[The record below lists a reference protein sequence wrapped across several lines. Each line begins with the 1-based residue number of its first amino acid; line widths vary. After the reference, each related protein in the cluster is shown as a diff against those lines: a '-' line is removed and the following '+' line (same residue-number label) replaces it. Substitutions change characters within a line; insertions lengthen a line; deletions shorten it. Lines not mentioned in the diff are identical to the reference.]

1 MNDREVIEYLF
12 EKCQENLNV
21 DTTLEPKDFDS
32 TNALDSFLEAI
43 ILVVKKNYQMRD
55 ISTIFNQI
63 HLATGT
69 RTAFC

>member
-12 EKCQENLNV
+12 EKCQENLTV
-21 DTTLEPKDFDS
+21 DTTIEPSDFDS

-55 ISTIFNQI
+55 INTIFN
-63 HLATGT
+63 
-69 RTAFC
+69 